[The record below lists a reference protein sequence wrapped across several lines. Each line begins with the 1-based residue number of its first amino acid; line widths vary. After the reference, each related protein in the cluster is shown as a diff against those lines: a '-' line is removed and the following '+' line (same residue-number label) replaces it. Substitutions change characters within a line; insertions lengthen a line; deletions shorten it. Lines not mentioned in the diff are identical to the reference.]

1 MADPH
6 GCIFALRFR
15 KDYRQCA
22 ALLDFVQ
29 MKVLLF
35 SNFIETFCCS
45 FFIFSYFCKKKR
57 GMKEKVIYLL
67 LIIMILT
74 SCAGNRKYDDL
85 MQRADSIMNVNDD
98 SAKVAIRMF
107 DGVKSQLPEFSK
119 AQKMR
124 YELLRHKAM
133 NKAYISFTSDSKMK
147 EVVDYYDRH
156 GSANERMLANYV
168 LGCVYRDMHEVPLA
182 LEYYNKA
189 AEQADTTAAD
199 CDYGTLYR
207 VYSQMGFLFSKQYLP
222 YQLLDAFGKA
232 EKYAYLAKDTL
243 NAIINYQNKGDAYDY
258 LGKKDSVVAINLRS
272 ANMFKRIGDNYN
284 AAIALGCNYSYYIE
298 KQDSVNAKKAF
309 EAYFSTGYEGNSNY
323 GDAKAFLLCE
333 KGRYYMFVSRL
344 DSAFSCL
351 NQSLKLSKSYS
362 NKAAATKVL
371 AQYYARVNKPVL
383 AMKYAL
389 KSSEYNDSDL
399 LAVRESQLQQ
409 IQAMYNYGRNQE
421 IARKAELKAERI
433 TMLVYVLIAGGVVI
447 FLLLTYLYLKQ
458 LKKKKEKIL
467 VTKHLYDDSL
477 LKLRQKQE
485 ELELLRTVNDRKIA
499 DVIKE
504 KEQTI
509 NKLKEDLKDIRDK
522 YSNSSLSDVDI
533 LLKESSI
540 YKRIKYLELHPKET
554 MREND
559 WIELEETIEQLI
571 PSFIP
576 LLKNRLNVMAYRICL
591 LVKLEISTSSIA
603 ILLGL
608 SSSAISK
615 YRKVMLEKLCGRS
628 GKPKDFDEYIRQI
641 E

>member
-1 MADPH
+1 
-6 GCIFALRFR
+6 
-15 KDYRQCA
+15 
-22 ALLDFVQ
+22 
-29 MKVLLF
+29 
-35 SNFIETFCCS
+35 
-45 FFIFSYFCKKKR
+45 
-57 GMKEKVIYLL
+57 MKEKVIYLL
-67 LIIMILT
+67 LILLILT

-98 SAKVAIRMF
+98 SAKVAIRML

-133 NKAYISFTSDSKMK
+133 NKAYISFTSDSIMK

-333 KGRYYMFVSRL
+333 KGTYYMFVSRL

-447 FLLLTYLYLKQ
+447 FLLLTHLYLKQ

-509 NKLKEDLKDIRDK
+509 NKLEDDLKDIRDK

-540 YKRIKYLELHPKET
+540 YKRIKYLELHPKEI

-576 LLKNRLNVMAYRICL
+576 LLKNRLNAMAYRICL

>member
-1 MADPH
+1 
-6 GCIFALRFR
+6 
-15 KDYRQCA
+15 
-22 ALLDFVQ
+22 
-29 MKVLLF
+29 
-35 SNFIETFCCS
+35 
-45 FFIFSYFCKKKR
+45 
-57 GMKEKVIYLL
+57 MKEKVLYLL
-67 LIIMILT
+67 LIIMLLA

-98 SAKVAIRMF
+98 SAKVAIRML
-107 DGVKSQLPEFSK
+107 DGVKSQLPEFTQ

-133 NKAYISFTSDSKMK
+133 NKACITFTSDSVMK
-147 EVVDYYDRH
+147 EVVDYYEDH
-156 GSANERMLANYV
+156 GSANQRMLANYV

-189 AEQADTTAAD
+189 TEQADTTVAD

-333 KGRYYMFVSRL
+333 KGTYYMFVSRL

-509 NKLKEDLKDIRDK
+509 NKLEDDLKDIRDK

-540 YKRIKYLELHPKET
+540 YKRIKYLELHPKEI

-576 LLKNRLNVMAYRICL
+576 LLKNRLNVIAYRICL

>member
-1 MADPH
+1 
-6 GCIFALRFR
+6 
-15 KDYRQCA
+15 
-22 ALLDFVQ
+22 
-29 MKVLLF
+29 
-35 SNFIETFCCS
+35 
-45 FFIFSYFCKKKR
+45 
-57 GMKEKVIYLL
+57 MKEKVIFLL
-67 LIIMILT
+67 LIIMLLA

-98 SAKVAIRMF
+98 SAKVAIRML
-107 DGVKSQLPEFSK
+107 DGVKSQLPEFTQ

-133 NKAYISFTSDSKMK
+133 NKACITFTSDSVMK
-147 EVVDYYDRH
+147 EVVDYYEDH
-156 GSANERMLANYV
+156 GSANQRMLANYV

-189 AEQADTTAAD
+189 TEQADTTAAD

-222 YQLLDAFGKA
+222 YQLLDAFDKA

-333 KGRYYMFVSRL
+333 KGTYYMFVSRL
-344 DSAFSCL
+344 DPAFSCL

-576 LLKNRLNVMAYRICL
+576 LLKNRLNVIAYRICL

>member
-1 MADPH
+1 
-6 GCIFALRFR
+6 
-15 KDYRQCA
+15 
-22 ALLDFVQ
+22 
-29 MKVLLF
+29 
-35 SNFIETFCCS
+35 
-45 FFIFSYFCKKKR
+45 
-57 GMKEKVIYLL
+57 MKENVIFLL
-67 LIIMILT
+67 LIIMLLA

-98 SAKVAIRMF
+98 SAKVAIRML
-107 DGVKSQLPEFSK
+107 DGVESQLPEFSK

-133 NKAYISFTSDSKMK
+133 NKAYISFTSDSIMK
-147 EVVDYYDRH
+147 EIVDYYDRH

-333 KGRYYMFVSRL
+333 KGTYYMFVSRL

-509 NKLKEDLKDIRDK
+509 NKLEDDLKDIRDK

-540 YKRIKYLELHPKET
+540 YKRIKYLELHPKEI

>member
-1 MADPH
+1 
-6 GCIFALRFR
+6 
-15 KDYRQCA
+15 
-22 ALLDFVQ
+22 
-29 MKVLLF
+29 
-35 SNFIETFCCS
+35 
-45 FFIFSYFCKKKR
+45 
-57 GMKEKVIYLL
+57 MKEKVIFLL
-67 LIIMILT
+67 FIIMLLA

-98 SAKVAIRMF
+98 SAKVAIRML

-119 AQKMR
+119 AQKMH

-189 AEQADTTAAD
+189 TEQADTTAAD

-258 LGKKDSVVAINLRS
+258 LGRKDSVVAINLRS

-333 KGRYYMFVSRL
+333 KGRYYMFISRL

-447 FLLLTYLYLKQ
+447 FLLLTHLYLKQ

-499 DVIKE
+499 DVIKK

-509 NKLKEDLKDIRDK
+509 NKLEDDLKDIRDK

-540 YKRIKYLELHPKET
+540 YKRIKYLELHPKEI

-576 LLKNRLNVMAYRICL
+576 LLKNRLNVIAYRICL

-615 YRKVMLEKLCGRS
+615 YRKIMLEKLCGRS

>member
-1 MADPH
+1 
-6 GCIFALRFR
+6 
-15 KDYRQCA
+15 
-22 ALLDFVQ
+22 
-29 MKVLLF
+29 
-35 SNFIETFCCS
+35 
-45 FFIFSYFCKKKR
+45 
-57 GMKEKVIYLL
+57 MKEKVLYLL

-98 SAKVAIRMF
+98 SAKVAIRML
-107 DGVKSQLPEFSK
+107 DGVESQLPEFSK

-133 NKAYISFTSDSKMK
+133 NKAYISFTSDSIMK
-147 EVVDYYDRH
+147 EIVDYYDRH

-222 YQLLDAFGKA
+222 YQLLDAFDKA

-333 KGRYYMFVSRL
+333 KGTYYMFVSRL

-447 FLLLTYLYLKQ
+447 FLLLTHLYLKQ

-509 NKLKEDLKDIRDK
+509 NKLEDDLKDIRDK

-540 YKRIKYLELHPKET
+540 YKRIKYLELHPKEI

-576 LLKNRLNVMAYRICL
+576 LLKNRLNVIAYRICL

-615 YRKVMLEKLCGRS
+615 NRKVMLEKLCGRS

>member
-1 MADPH
+1 
-6 GCIFALRFR
+6 
-15 KDYRQCA
+15 
-22 ALLDFVQ
+22 
-29 MKVLLF
+29 
-35 SNFIETFCCS
+35 
-45 FFIFSYFCKKKR
+45 
-57 GMKEKVIYLL
+57 MKEKVIFLL
-67 LIIMILT
+67 LIIMLLA

-98 SAKVAIRMF
+98 SAKVAIRML

-189 AEQADTTAAD
+189 TEQADTTAAD

-258 LGKKDSVVAINLRS
+258 LGRKDSVVAINLRS

-333 KGRYYMFVSRL
+333 KGRYYMFISRL

-371 AQYYARVNKPVL
+371 VQYYARVNKPVL

-447 FLLLTYLYLKQ
+447 FLLLTHLYLKQ

-509 NKLKEDLKDIRDK
+509 NKLEDDLKDIRDK

-540 YKRIKYLELHPKET
+540 YKRIKYLELHPKEI

>member
-1 MADPH
+1 M
-6 GCIFALRFR
+6 
-15 KDYRQCA
+15 
-22 ALLDFVQ
+22 LLA
-29 MKVLLF
+29 
-35 SNFIETFCCS
+35 
-45 FFIFSYFCKKKR
+45 
-57 GMKEKVIYLL
+57 
-67 LIIMILT
+67 
-74 SCAGNRKYDDL
+74 SCAGNRKYDNL

-98 SAKVAIRMF
+98 SAKVAIRML

-189 AEQADTTAAD
+189 TEQADTTAAD

-284 AAIALGCNYSYYIE
+284 AAIALGCNYSYYID
-298 KQDSVNAKKAF
+298 KGDSVNARKAF
-309 EAYFSTGYEGNSNY
+309 ESYTSTGYEGNSNY

-333 KGRYYMFVSRL
+333 KGTYYMFVSRL

-509 NKLKEDLKDIRDK
+509 NKLEDDLKDIRDK

-540 YKRIKYLELHPKET
+540 YKRIKYLELHPKEI

-615 YRKVMLEKLCGRS
+615 NRKVMLEKLCGRS

>member
-1 MADPH
+1 MTYSSSSLLLSATICGPLT
-6 GCIFALRFR
+6 FFFSL
-15 KDYRQCA
+15 YRDII
-22 ALLDFVQ
+22 LSFLYFF
-29 MKVLLF
+29 VLLQ
-35 SNFIETFCCS
+35 
-45 FFIFSYFCKKKR
+45 KKR
-57 GMKEKVIYLL
+57 GMKEMVIYLL

-98 SAKVAIRMF
+98 SAKVAIRML

-133 NKAYISFTSDSKMK
+133 NKAYISFTSDSIMK
-147 EVVDYYDRH
+147 EIVDYYDRH

-222 YQLLDAFGKA
+222 YQLLDAFDKA

-333 KGRYYMFVSRL
+333 KGTYYMFVSRL

-447 FLLLTYLYLKQ
+447 FLLLTHLYLKQ

-509 NKLKEDLKDIRDK
+509 NKLEDDLKDIRDK

-540 YKRIKYLELHPKET
+540 YKRIKYLELHPKEI

-615 YRKVMLEKLCGRS
+615 NRKVMLEKLCGRS
-628 GKPKDFDEYIRQI
+628 GNPKDFDEYIRQI

>member
-1 MADPH
+1 
-6 GCIFALRFR
+6 
-15 KDYRQCA
+15 
-22 ALLDFVQ
+22 
-29 MKVLLF
+29 
-35 SNFIETFCCS
+35 
-45 FFIFSYFCKKKR
+45 
-57 GMKEKVIYLL
+57 MKEKVIFLL
-67 LIIMILT
+67 FIIMLLA

-98 SAKVAIRMF
+98 SAKVAIRML
-107 DGVKSQLPEFSK
+107 DGVKSQLPEFTQ

-133 NKAYISFTSDSKMK
+133 NKACITFTSDSVMK
-147 EVVDYYDRH
+147 EVVDYYEDH
-156 GSANERMLANYV
+156 GSANQRMLANYV

-189 AEQADTTAAD
+189 TEQADTTAAD

-284 AAIALGCNYSYYIE
+284 AAIALGCNYSYYID
-298 KQDSVNAKKAF
+298 KGDSVNARKAF
-309 EAYFSTGYEGNSNY
+309 ESYTSTGYEGNSNY

-509 NKLKEDLKDIRDK
+509 NKLEDDLKDIREK

-540 YKRIKYLELHPKET
+540 YKRIKYLELHPKEI

-628 GKPKDFDEYIRQI
+628 GKPKDFDEYIRQMGV
-641 E
+641 

>member
-1 MADPH
+1 
-6 GCIFALRFR
+6 
-15 KDYRQCA
+15 
-22 ALLDFVQ
+22 
-29 MKVLLF
+29 
-35 SNFIETFCCS
+35 
-45 FFIFSYFCKKKR
+45 
-57 GMKEKVIYLL
+57 MKEKVIFLL

-85 MQRADSIMNVNDD
+85 MQRADSMMDVDDD
-98 SAKVAIRMF
+98 SAKVAIRIL
-107 DGVKSQLPEFSK
+107 DGVKPQLLEFSK

-133 NKAYISFTSDSKMK
+133 NKAYISFTSDSIMK

-189 AEQADTTAAD
+189 EEQADTTAAD

-298 KQDSVNAKKAF
+298 MQDTVNAKKAF

-333 KGRYYMFVSRL
+333 KGRYYMFISRI

-389 KSSEYNDSDL
+389 KTSEYNDSDL
-399 LAVRESQLQQ
+399 LALRESQLQQ

-447 FLLLTYLYLKQ
+447 FLLLTNLYLRQ
-458 LKKKKEKIL
+458 LKKKKEKIV
-467 VTKHLYDDSL
+467 VTKQLYDDSL

-504 KEQTI
+504 KEQMI
-509 NKLKEDLKDIRDK
+509 NKLKDDLKDIRDK

-540 YKRIKYLELHPKET
+540 YKRIKYLELHPKEI

>member
-1 MADPH
+1 
-6 GCIFALRFR
+6 
-15 KDYRQCA
+15 
-22 ALLDFVQ
+22 
-29 MKVLLF
+29 
-35 SNFIETFCCS
+35 
-45 FFIFSYFCKKKR
+45 
-57 GMKEKVIYLL
+57 MKEKVIYLL
-67 LIIMILT
+67 LILLILA

-98 SAKVAIRMF
+98 SAKVAIRML
-107 DGVKSQLPEFSK
+107 DGVKSQLPEYTQ

-133 NKAYISFTSDSKMK
+133 NKACITFTSDSVMK
-147 EVVDYYDRH
+147 EVVDYYEDH
-156 GSANERMLANYV
+156 GSANQRMLANYV

-189 AEQADTTAAD
+189 TEQADTTAAD

-243 NAIINYQNKGDAYDY
+243 NAIINYQNRESAYYY
-258 LGKKDSVVAINLRS
+258 LGNKDSVIAINLRAS
-272 ANMFKRIGDNYN
+272 NMFKQIGDNNN
-284 AAIALGCNYSYYIE
+284 AAIALGCNYSYYID
-298 KQDSVNAKKAF
+298 KGDSVNARKAF
-309 EAYFSTGYEGNSNY
+309 ESYTSTGYEGNSNY

-421 IARKAELKAERI
+421 IARKAELKTERI

-447 FLLLTYLYLKQ
+447 FLLLTNLYLRQ
-458 LKKKKEKIL
+458 LKKKKEKII

-509 NKLKEDLKDIRDK
+509 NKLKDDLKDIRDK

-540 YKRIKYLELHPKET
+540 YKRIKYLELHPKEI

-576 LLKNRLNVMAYRICL
+576 LLKNRLNVIAYRICL

>member
-1 MADPH
+1 
-6 GCIFALRFR
+6 
-15 KDYRQCA
+15 
-22 ALLDFVQ
+22 
-29 MKVLLF
+29 
-35 SNFIETFCCS
+35 
-45 FFIFSYFCKKKR
+45 
-57 GMKEKVIYLL
+57 MKEKVIYLL

-98 SAKVAIRMF
+98 SAKVAIRML

-133 NKAYISFTSDSKMK
+133 NKACITFTSDSVMK
-147 EVVDYYDRH
+147 EVVDYYEDH
-156 GSANERMLANYV
+156 GSANQRMLANYV

-189 AEQADTTAAD
+189 TEQADTTAAD

-258 LGKKDSVVAINLRS
+258 LGRKDSVVAINLRS

-333 KGRYYMFVSRL
+333 KGRYYMFISRL

-389 KSSEYNDSDL
+389 KTSEYNDSDL

-409 IQAMYNYGRNQE
+409 IQAMYNYERNQE

-447 FLLLTYLYLKQ
+447 FLLLTHLYLKQ

-509 NKLKEDLKDIRDK
+509 KKLEDDLKDIRDK

-540 YKRIKYLELHPKET
+540 YKRIKYLELHPKEI

-576 LLKNRLNVMAYRICL
+576 LLKNRLNVIAYRICL

>member
-1 MADPH
+1 
-6 GCIFALRFR
+6 
-15 KDYRQCA
+15 
-22 ALLDFVQ
+22 
-29 MKVLLF
+29 
-35 SNFIETFCCS
+35 
-45 FFIFSYFCKKKR
+45 
-57 GMKEKVIYLL
+57 
-67 LIIMILT
+67 MILT

-85 MQRADSIMNVNDD
+85 MQRADSIMDVDDD
-98 SAKVAIRMF
+98 SAKVAIRIL
-107 DGVKSQLPEFSK
+107 DGVKPQLLEFSK

-133 NKAYISFTSDSKMK
+133 NKAYISFTSDSIMK

-182 LEYYNKA
+182 LEFYNKA

-298 KQDSVNAKKAF
+298 MQDTVNAKKAF

-333 KGRYYMFVSRL
+333 KGRYYMFISRI

-389 KSSEYNDSDL
+389 KTSEYNDSDL
-399 LAVRESQLQQ
+399 LALRESQLQQ

-447 FLLLTYLYLKQ
+447 FLLLTNLYLRQ
-458 LKKKKEKIL
+458 LKKKKEKIV
-467 VTKHLYDDSL
+467 VTKQLYDDSL

-504 KEQTI
+504 KEQMI
-509 NKLKEDLKDIRDK
+509 NKLKDDLKDIRDK

-540 YKRIKYLELHPKET
+540 YKRIKYLELHPKEI

>member
-1 MADPH
+1 
-6 GCIFALRFR
+6 
-15 KDYRQCA
+15 
-22 ALLDFVQ
+22 
-29 MKVLLF
+29 
-35 SNFIETFCCS
+35 
-45 FFIFSYFCKKKR
+45 
-57 GMKEKVIYLL
+57 MKEKVIFLL
-67 LIIMILT
+67 LIIMLLA

-98 SAKVAIRMF
+98 SAKVAIRML
-107 DGVKSQLPEFSK
+107 DGVKSKLPEFTQS
-119 AQKMR
+119 QKMR

-133 NKAYISFTSDSKMK
+133 NKACITFTSDSVMK
-147 EVVDYYDRH
+147 EVVDYYENY
-156 GSANERMLANYV
+156 GSANQRMLANYV
-168 LGCVYRDMHEVPLA
+168 LGCVYRDMHEAPMA

-189 AEQADTTAAD
+189 TEQADTTAAD

-207 VYSQMGFLFSKQYLP
+207 VYSQMGILFDKQYLP

-298 KQDSVNAKKAF
+298 MQDTVNAKKAF

-333 KGRYYMFVSRL
+333 KGRYYMFISRI

-389 KSSEYNDSDL
+389 KTSEYNDSDL
-399 LAVRESQLQQ
+399 LALRESQLQQ

-447 FLLLTYLYLKQ
+447 FLLLTNLYLRQ
-458 LKKKKEKIL
+458 LKKKKEKIV
-467 VTKHLYDDSL
+467 VTKQLYDDSL

-504 KEQTI
+504 KEQMI
-509 NKLKEDLKDIRDK
+509 NKLKDDLKDIRDK

-540 YKRIKYLELHPKET
+540 YKRIKYLELHPKEI

>member
-1 MADPH
+1 
-6 GCIFALRFR
+6 
-15 KDYRQCA
+15 
-22 ALLDFVQ
+22 
-29 MKVLLF
+29 
-35 SNFIETFCCS
+35 
-45 FFIFSYFCKKKR
+45 
-57 GMKEKVIYLL
+57 MKEKVLYLL
-67 LIIMILT
+67 LIIMLLA

-98 SAKVAIRMF
+98 SAKVAIRML
-107 DGVKSQLPEFSK
+107 DGVKSQLSEFTK
-119 AQKMR
+119 KQRMR

-133 NKAYISFTSDSKMK
+133 NKACITFTSDSVMK
-147 EVVDYYDRH
+147 EVVDYYDNH

-189 AEQADTTAAD
+189 TEQADTTAAD

-284 AAIALGCNYSYYIE
+284 AAIALGCNYSYYID
-298 KQDSVNAKKAF
+298 KGDSVNARKAF
-309 EAYFSTGYEGNSNY
+309 ESYTSTGYEGNSNY

-399 LAVRESQLQQ
+399 LAVRENQLQQ
-409 IQAMYNYGRNQE
+409 IQAMYNYERNQE

-447 FLLLTYLYLKQ
+447 FLLLTHLYLKQ

-509 NKLKEDLKDIRDK
+509 NKLEDDLKDIRDK

-540 YKRIKYLELHPKET
+540 YKRIKYLELHPKEI

>member
-1 MADPH
+1 
-6 GCIFALRFR
+6 
-15 KDYRQCA
+15 
-22 ALLDFVQ
+22 
-29 MKVLLF
+29 
-35 SNFIETFCCS
+35 
-45 FFIFSYFCKKKR
+45 
-57 GMKEKVIYLL
+57 MKEKVIFLL
-67 LIIMILT
+67 FIIMLLA

-98 SAKVAIRMF
+98 SAKVAIRML

-189 AEQADTTAAD
+189 TEQADTTAAD

-333 KGRYYMFVSRL
+333 KGRYYMFISRI

-509 NKLKEDLKDIRDK
+509 NKLEDDLKDIRDK

-540 YKRIKYLELHPKET
+540 YKRIKYLELHPKEI

-576 LLKNRLNVMAYRICL
+576 LLKNRLNVIAYRICL

>member
-1 MADPH
+1 
-6 GCIFALRFR
+6 
-15 KDYRQCA
+15 
-22 ALLDFVQ
+22 
-29 MKVLLF
+29 
-35 SNFIETFCCS
+35 
-45 FFIFSYFCKKKR
+45 
-57 GMKEKVIYLL
+57 MKEKVIFLL
-67 LIIMILT
+67 FIIMLLA

-85 MQRADSIMNVNDD
+85 MQRADSIINVNDD
-98 SAKVAIRMF
+98 SAKVAIRML

-189 AEQADTTAAD
+189 TEQADTTAAD

-258 LGKKDSVVAINLRS
+258 LGRKDSVVAINLRS

-333 KGRYYMFVSRL
+333 KGRYYMFISWL

-447 FLLLTYLYLKQ
+447 FLLLTHLYLKQ

-509 NKLKEDLKDIRDK
+509 NKLEDDLKDIRDK

-540 YKRIKYLELHPKET
+540 YKRIKYLELHPKEI

>member
-1 MADPH
+1 
-6 GCIFALRFR
+6 
-15 KDYRQCA
+15 
-22 ALLDFVQ
+22 
-29 MKVLLF
+29 
-35 SNFIETFCCS
+35 
-45 FFIFSYFCKKKR
+45 
-57 GMKEKVIYLL
+57 MKEKVIFLL
-67 LIIMILT
+67 FIIMLLA

-85 MQRADSIMNVNDD
+85 MQRADSIINVNDD
-98 SAKVAIRMF
+98 SAKVAIRML

-189 AEQADTTAAD
+189 TEQADTTAAD

-258 LGKKDSVVAINLRS
+258 LGRKDSVVAINLRS

-333 KGRYYMFVSRL
+333 KGRYYMFISWL

-447 FLLLTYLYLKQ
+447 FLLLTHLYLKQ

-540 YKRIKYLELHPKET
+540 YKRIKYLELHPKEI

-576 LLKNRLNVMAYRICL
+576 LLKSRLNVIAYRICL